1 MIYYWTNQ
9 KHAFCFQIK
18 NQIKQLN
25 FKSKNTKFVFVFF
38 KFFSIIIS
46 GEFYFT
52 RFTHFFLF
60 IFSFCFFAS
69 RGEIPPHFII
79 THFTPFIFRFNTL
92 SFYPFTLLKYPKHSE
107 FSDNSHDYIY
117 ALFCILMHQTYVP
130 NACSFTIYFL

>member
-1 MIYYWTNQ
+1 MYLLLKIYKRSFLFSKKITKNKIITNKKSIKFQNFLMII
-9 KHAFCFQIK
+9 F
-18 NQIKQLN
+18 
-25 FKSKNTKFVFVFF
+25 
-38 KFFSIIIS
+38 

-52 RFTHFFLF
+52 RFTHFFSF
-60 IFSFCFFAS
+60 HFSLCFFVS

-79 THFTPFIFRFNTL
+79 THFTPFSFHFNTL

-117 ALFCILMHQTYVP
+117 ALFCILIHQTYVP